1 MAVAV
6 PLALTFEIISQWRT
20 EFDELGHDFSNPSQ
34 KTAAA
39 LPAPRVS
46 WFPSFPSFN
55 YVNRS
60 WGGWGNTTVI
70 HHHHAGPATD
80 QRDDKKAKDKQNNM
94 LIGIVFAVATIAF
107 TFFAARIFGD
117 YQTACEVRAKF
128 NQSNS
133 VRTNTRLQIQTIE
146 KALTKIESNRLWSLV
161 NRITLLAGSVLIVA
175 SAASVVTFSP
185 VVGGTLVFG
194 GLVSDA
200 ARLGT
205 HGFEGKYVKV
215 IQKALQELEL
225 LVKQTLGAE
234 HRARALAAVPLGTTR
249 EQLEQ
254 EELAALRQGRPFPLN
269 LVDAIG
275 FMPASS
281 NSTQGDQF
289 TRKPTQIIDPSASG
303 LLRAPSAPPAESVE
317 RGIPVQQECGAGE
330 DPVRV

>member
-6 PLALTFEIISQWRT
+6 PLHVPLTDEILSQWRT
-20 EFDELGHDFSNPSQ
+20 NFNELGHDFANATEQ
-34 KTAAA
+34 DAAA
-39 LPAPRVS
+39 LPASRLS
-46 WFPSFPSFN
+46 WISSFPSFT
-55 YVNRS
+55 YVDRS

-70 HHHHAGPATD
+70 HHHHAGPTTD

-133 VRTNTRLQIQTIE
+133 VTINTRLQIQTIE
-146 KALTKIESNRLWSLV
+146 KALTKIESNRLWALV
-161 NRITLLAGSVLIVA
+161 NRITLLAGSFLIVA

-205 HGFEGKYVKV
+205 HGFEGKYVKA
-215 IQKALQELEL
+215 IK
-225 LVKQTLGAE
+225 
-234 HRARALAAVPLGTTR
+234 RAF
-249 EQLEQ
+249 ESLEQ
-254 EELAALRQGRPFPLN
+254 SL
-269 LVDAIG
+269 
-275 FMPASS
+275 
-281 NSTQGDQF
+281 
-289 TRKPTQIIDPSASG
+289 KPSHSAPQ
-303 LLRAPSAPPAESVE
+303 PSAPSVSK
-317 RGIPVQQECGAGE
+317 RDRSE
-330 DPVRV
+330 DPIS